1 MTQVSEINWLDL
13 LNPAVTLV
21 AGLIALWVYQLNK
34 KHQQQDAAI
43 LIVMDIRR
51 AEQAQRSLM
60 EKGSIDRTMKPFPT
74 SANWLKG
81 KHLFARTLVVDDL
94 ALIDR
99 FFDGCE
105 EIESARLSMVALFQ
119 ATLLAKATAS
129 QEQLIELS
137 KIADETERARQHD
150 AVVAASKAAGYYFDA
165 DEPKE
170 RVAKVLLSMGR
181 PSTSVGFSKLVQ
193 IAKIS

>member
-34 KHQQQDAAI
+34 KHRQQDAAI